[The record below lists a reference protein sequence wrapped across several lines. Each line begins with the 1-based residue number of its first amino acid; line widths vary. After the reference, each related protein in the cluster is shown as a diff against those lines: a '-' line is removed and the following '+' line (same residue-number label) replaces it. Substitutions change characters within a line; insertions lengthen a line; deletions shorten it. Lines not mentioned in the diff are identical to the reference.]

1 MWRTTTLGTGGT
13 TAQRMRSGHKW
24 HTGVSTGGTTA
35 HNDSGRRWH
44 NGTTADMGT
53 YGTPE
58 QAGTKADLSGPL
70 AHWVHGKQASGHT
83 PNYPTTRLA
92 DWSGTEQH
100 TGMAQMA
107 HNTQLNWCT
116 RANWNKTTH
125 CTGMGTYAMY
135 KSR

>member
-1 MWRTTTLGTGGT
+1 M
-13 TAQRMRSGHKW
+13 
-24 HTGVSTGGTTA
+24 STGGTTV
-35 HNDSGRRWH
+35 HTDSERRWH

-70 AHWVHGKQASGHT
+70 AHWAHGKQASVHT
-83 PNYPTTRLA
+83 PNYPTTRSA
-92 DWSGTEQH
+92 DWSGTQQH
-100 TGMAQMA
+100 TGIAKMA
-107 HNTQLNWCT
+107 HNTHLAQCT